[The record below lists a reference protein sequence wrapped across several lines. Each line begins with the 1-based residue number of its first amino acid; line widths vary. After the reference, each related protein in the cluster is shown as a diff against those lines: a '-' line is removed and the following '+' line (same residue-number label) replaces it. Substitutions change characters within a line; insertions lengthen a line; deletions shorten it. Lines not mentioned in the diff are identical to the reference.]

1 MPFLWSDDTNECMF
15 VVFQP
20 GGNLLIIHVP
30 SFVWPHRVALCE
42 YMFNGVLNLCGALS
56 ADAYSSSPSPPPD
69 SSPANTL
76 RTRDQICSVST
87 IIDLSSVS
95 LTQLWGVRG
104 HLQQSS
110 TLGTENYPETID
122 SIFVVNSPAFF
133 PAVWGWIQGWFDV
146 GTRNKIK
153 ILGNPM
159 KDRATLNALTSFIA
173 PENLPRAYG
182 GELDWQTGQ
191 SPALDEPAR
200 RWLKVVMG
208 LEKLRGPIIVDPY
221 TKDKLVD
228 AEAEEDR
235 TLPTPGSKSV
245 SELDRGVG
253 LDIVAVA

>member
-1 MPFLWSDDTNECMF
+1 
-15 VVFQP
+15 
-20 GGNLLIIHVP
+20 
-30 SFVWPHRVALCE
+30 
-42 YMFNGVLNLCGALS
+42 MFNGVLNLCGALS
-56 ADAYSSSPSPPPD
+56 ADAYSSLPSPPPD

-133 PAVWGWIQGWFDV
+133 PTVWGWIQSWFDI

-159 KDRATLNALTSFIA
+159 KDRATLNVLTSFIA

-208 LEKLRGPIIVDPY
+208 VEKLRGPIIVDPY
-221 TKDKLVD
+221 AKDKLAAENGVD
-228 AEAEEDR
+228 AREAEEDGA
-235 TLPTPGSKSV
+235 LPTPGSKLV
-245 SELDRGVG
+245 SEVDSGVG
-253 LDIVAVA
+253 LDTVAVVA